1 MMPQSFWQ
9 YDILISIAITAIGF
23 KSHIIQLNI
32 GYDASVLFTT
42 SHFDYWK
49 QSILLHLNPMS
60 SNSTSSL
67 KSNIGVATPDTMVFR
82 LTTTTIY
89 PVINCFKVNIQ
100 SIDDLKKNII
110 KLYKNFSVLVEDVF
124 SLCFFWKIILGQSN
138 FSRKKNIQGGQ

>member
-100 SIDDLKKNII
+100 SIDDLKKNITYRHLSYNEFCNYKEMRKC
-110 KLYKNFSVLVEDVF
+110 KLIWNRCNVLPIH
-124 SLCFFWKIILGQSN
+124 WILQWW
-138 FSRKKNIQGGQ
+138 